1 MKWQEGSDSNAQYL
15 SMAVLETAAI
25 PFDDP
30 PMKIFVSV
38 DFVFPRVRF
47 RPQRLAE
54 RREHPII
61 VYEASTK
68 AILLT
73 KWSGGR
79 ELHPQSKFHRLQCL
93 LRYTTSPDKLA
104 AEDGF

>member
-68 AILLT
+68 TCLT
-73 KWSGGR
+73 HKMVRR
-79 ELHPQSKFHRLQCL
+79 EGVAPSIEVSQTSVFTALHYFS
-93 LRYTTSPDKLA
+93 
-104 AEDGF
+104 